1 MIFLLCLFA
10 LALAEPSINDAYFC
24 KRENAEQ
31 TLKVGAWSSDP
42 SSFDG
47 PIELLNIKPA
57 YKTKVEKALRGREVD
72 RVNGRHCCFHA
83 MSDGAFGGDVL
94 CKVEKPSI
102 NDAYFCKRE
111 NAEQTL
117 KVGAWSS
124 DPSSFDGPIELL
136 NIKPAYKTKVEKAL
150 RGREVD
156 RVNGRHCC
164 FHAMSDGAFGGDV
177 LCKVT
182 GLEET
187 AFDGY

>member
-1 MIFLLCLFA
+1 MFFFAVLLFSFFVVSEPCSPLCIEMIFLLCLFA

-94 CKVEKPSI
+94 CKV
-102 NDAYFCKRE
+102 
-111 NAEQTL
+111 
-117 KVGAWSS
+117 
-124 DPSSFDGPIELL
+124 
-136 NIKPAYKTKVEKAL
+136 
-150 RGREVD
+150 
-156 RVNGRHCC
+156 
-164 FHAMSDGAFGGDV
+164 
-177 LCKVT
+177 T